1 MIFKK
6 KDMENNKH
14 NHKETDK
21 ASEKP
26 KEGHE
31 AGKEKAVTIPEAEYT
46 LLKEDAAKGQEAWEK
61 MVRVQADFDNVRKR
75 LEREKQE
82 FIKFANEG
90 IIAELLN
97 TLDDLERAVDLA
109 ESKHQDMPAFL
120 KGIEM
125 VLAHL
130 YELLKKHGIKPM
142 DALGKAFDPNCH
154 EALMQVED
162 KNMPEHTVVEELQK
176 GYYLFERVIRTAKVK
191 VSKQKTEEKEEKE
204 EKEEEKEKG

>member
-1 MIFKK
+1 
-6 KDMENNKH
+6 MENNKH
-14 NHKETDK
+14 THKENNK
-21 ASEKP
+21 VPLKP
-26 KEGHE
+26 EE
-31 AGKEKAVTIPEAEYT
+31 EQAAGKEKTVTIPEAEYT
-46 LLKEDAAKGQEAWEK
+46 KLQEDAAKGEEAWEK

-142 DALGKAFDPNCH
+142 DALGKIFDPNCH

-176 GYYLFERVIRTAKVK
+176 GYYLIDRVIRTAKVK

-204 EKEEEKEKG
+204 EGKEEK

>member
-1 MIFKK
+1 M
-6 KDMENNKH
+6 DNNKH
-14 NHKETDK
+14 SHKEADK
-21 ASEKP
+21 APEKP
-26 KEGHE
+26 KEGND
-31 AGKEKAVTIPEAEYT
+31 AGKEKSVTIPEAEYS
-46 LLKEDAAKGQEAWEK
+46 LLKEDAAKGQEAWDK
-61 MVRVQADFDNVRKR
+61 MARVQADFDNVRKR
-75 LEREKQE
+75 LERVKQE

-142 DALGKAFDPNCH
+142 DALGKIFDPNCH

-176 GYYLFERVIRTAKVK
+176 GYYLIDRVIRTAKVK
-191 VSKQKTEEKEEKE
+191 VSKQKTEEKEEK
-204 EKEEEKEKG
+204 

>member
-6 KDMENNKH
+6 NDMENNKH
-14 NHKETDK
+14 NHKENK

-26 KEGHE
+26 QEEKEN
-31 AGKEKAVTIPEAEYT
+31 GKEKTVTLPEAEYT

-61 MVRVQADFDNVRKR
+61 MARVQADFDNVRKR

-142 DALGKAFDPNCH
+142 DALGKIFDPNCH

-176 GYYLFERVIRTAKVK
+176 GYYLNDRVIRTAKVK
-191 VSKQKTEEKEEKE
+191 VSKQKTQEKEEKE
-204 EKEEEKEKG
+204 EKE